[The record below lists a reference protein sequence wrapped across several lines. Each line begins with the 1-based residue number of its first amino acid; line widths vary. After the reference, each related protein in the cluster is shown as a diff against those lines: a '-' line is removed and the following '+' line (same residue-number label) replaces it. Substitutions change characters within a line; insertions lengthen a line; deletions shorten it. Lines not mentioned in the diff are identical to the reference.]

1 MSNLDIAVK
10 EVAPGRA
17 LELTDVGLFVL
28 RHEDLHALADQL
40 AEEELL
46 EEMSS
51 YRKRTT
57 GVDNTIFI
65 SPKGNTRHTAG
76 LKVAIDP
83 PDSINPRSETATVAI
98 YSGELIDGK
107 MSPALLEQ
115 IRQFIDINRDTLLDY
130 WEYKISTDDME
141 QRLKRIN

>member
-65 SPKGNTRHTAG
+65 SPKGNTRHAAR